1 MRGPGGCG
9 VARYRSMLAYL
20 RRHHIGLL
28 ALFIALGGTSYAA
41 AKLPK
46 NSVGSAQIRT
56 GAVTQSKLQKSLQTK
71 LAKAGAAGPAGAPG
85 PTGATGA
92 QGPKGDTG
100 PQGIQGVKGDTGA
113 PGPTAAGVGGIN
125 LTVSPV
131 GTPVASLSEASVTL
145 AQAGKVL
152 VLVQGTAAVACG
164 GTPCSRVIGATLD
177 GTKVQGLAQTV
188 DGAANV
194 TTTDT
199 VAAVGIVSGVAAGTH
214 TAAVTTNGAGSNDL
228 RVVAV
233 ALG

>member
-1 MRGPGGCG
+1 
-9 VARYRSMLAYL
+9 MLAYL

-46 NSVGSAQIRT
+46 NSVGSSQIRT
-56 GAVTQSKLQKSLQTK
+56 GAVTQSKLQKSLQSK
-71 LAKAGAAGPAGAPG
+71 LAKAGTPGPAGA
-85 PTGATGA
+85 TGATGA
-92 QGPKGDTG
+92 PGPQGPKGDTGAQG

-113 PGPTAAGVGGIN
+113 PGPTAAGVGGTN

-145 AQAGKVL
+145 TQPGKVL

-194 TTTDT
+194 STTDT

-214 TAAVTTNGAGSNDL
+214 TAAVTTNGAGTNDL

>member
-1 MRGPGGCG
+1 
-9 VARYRSMLAYL
+9 MLAYV

-46 NSVGSAQIRT
+46 NSVGSAQIRS
-56 GAVTQSKLQKSLQTK
+56 GAVTQSKLQKSLQSK
-71 LAKAGAAGPAGAPG
+71 LAKAGAPGPA
-85 PTGATGA
+85 GATGA

-100 PQGIQGVKGDTGA
+100 AQGPQGVAGEKGDKGD
-113 PGPTAAGVGGIN
+113 PGPTAAGVGGTN

-131 GTPVASLSEASVTL
+131 GTPVPTLSEASVTL
-145 AQAGKVL
+145 QQAGKVL

-188 DGAANV
+188 DGPANV
-194 TTTDT
+194 ATTDT
-199 VAAVGIVSGVAAGTH
+199 VAAVGIVSNVAAGTH
-214 TAAVTTNGAGSNDL
+214 TAAITTNGGGSNDL
-228 RVVAV
+228 RVVAI

>member
-1 MRGPGGCG
+1 
-9 VARYRSMLAYL
+9 MLAYL

-46 NSVGSAQIRT
+46 NSVGSTQIRS
-56 GAVTQSKLQKSLQTK
+56 GAVTQSKLAKSVRDQLS
-71 LAKAGAAGPAGAPG
+71 KAGVAGQAGPQGLKG
-85 PTGATGA
+85 DTGA
-92 QGPKGDTG
+92 QGPQGDRGAQGAKGD
-100 PQGIQGVKGDTGA
+100 KGD
-113 PGPTAAGVGGIN
+113 PGPTAAGVGGTN

-131 GTPVASLSEASVTL
+131 GTPVATLSEASVTL
-145 AQAGKVL
+145 ERAGKVL

-164 GTPCSRVIGATLD
+164 GAPCSRVIGATLD
-177 GTKVQGLAQTV
+177 GTKVQGLAQIV
-188 DGAANV
+188 DGAANM

-214 TAAVTTNGAGSNDL
+214 AAAITTNGAGSNDL
-228 RVVAV
+228 RVVAI

>member
-1 MRGPGGCG
+1 
-9 VARYRSMLAYL
+9 MLAYL

-46 NSVGSAQIRT
+46 NSVGSSQIRS
-56 GAVTQSKLQKSLQTK
+56 GAVTQSKLQKSIQTQ
-71 LAKAGAAGPAGAPG
+71 LSKAGKPGAAGP
-85 PTGATGA
+85 

-100 PQGIQGVKGDTGA
+100 AQGPQGVQGVAGAKGDKGD
-113 PGPTAAGVGGIN
+113 PGPTSAGVGGVN
-125 LTVSPV
+125 LGVNPV
-131 GTPVASLSEASVTL
+131 GTPVPSLTDAGVTL
-145 AQAGKVL
+145 EQPGQVL
-152 VLVQGTAAVACG
+152 VLVAGTAGVTCG
-164 GTPCSRVIGATLD
+164 ASPCSRVIGATFD
-177 GTKVQGLAQTV
+177 GVKVQGLMQTV

-199 VAAVGIVSGVAAGTH
+199 VAAVGIVPGVAAGAH
-214 TAAVTTNGAGSNDL
+214 TAHITTNGAGSNDL